1 LILPSQPQALI
12 CARSWQTYSNRIEAL
27 SIVGRDV
34 WTRNADLQL
43 PRHPRRFVFGQHI
56 PHGVGLDLL
65 FLDGEVL
72 KLRKGIKRNK
82 VGKVGDPHLDRQ
94 WVWLIKWLDQ
104 SDVRSHARMRS
115 IPKKGL
121 RYFVRLPH
129 RHLPGVR
136 GAGLMAFSDGTF
148 IGLLKLVLVMRSG
161 GKE

>member
-1 LILPSQPQALI
+1 VI
-12 CARSWQTYSNRIEAL
+12 
-27 SIVGRDV
+27 IVGRDA
-34 WTRNADLQL
+34 WTRKADLQL
-43 PRHPRRFVFGQHI
+43 PRRSRRFVFDQHI

-65 FLDGEVL
+65 FLDCEVL
-72 KLRKGIKRNK
+72 KLGKGIKRNK
-82 VGKVGDPHLDRQ
+82 VGKVGDPHLDCQ

-104 SDVRSHARMRS
+104 SDVCSHARMRS

-121 RYFVRLPH
+121 RYFVQLPH

-136 GAGLMAFSDGTF
+136 KASLMAFSDGTF